1 MEITLIIVLN
11 LDDKYIEIIKRRVGI
26 MSIAK
31 FIVNIIAYFI
41 AIPAAIG
48 GIIGLVG
55 AAIAIVVMILLA
67 IGVPVFEPINKVKKL
82 VDYIKRAI

>member
-1 MEITLIIVLN
+1 
-11 LDDKYIEIIKRRVGI
+11 

-31 FIVNIIAYFI
+31 FIVNIIAYSI

>member
-31 FIVNIIAYFI
+31 FIVNIIAYVI
-41 AIPAAIG
+41 ATSVIIG
-48 GIIGLVG
+48 GVIGL
-55 AAIAIVVMILLA
+55 IFTILA
-67 IGVPVFEPINKVKKL
+67 IGTHPLRLKL
-82 VDYIKRAI
+82 AKLIEYLRRAI

>member
-1 MEITLIIVLN
+1 
-11 LDDKYIEIIKRRVGI
+11 
-26 MSIAK
+26 MSISK
-31 FIVNIIAYFI
+31 FIVIIIAYLIETF
-41 AIPAAIG
+41 ATIG